1 MTAVQVMTKT
11 TATPKPR
18 DERTSL
24 EMDRKGQSPRK
35 LVKRILLVNMAA
47 KKSVPASMSAIT

>member
-1 MTAVQVMTKT
+1 MTKT